1 MTTATPT
8 RAAPLKV
15 VRPVDELTM
24 QALDL
29 VQAEYDKYIVF
40 PSAEHRD
47 AVTLWILHTHVFR
60 SFETTPRLSV
70 RSKEPGS
77 GKSRVL
83 DIAGHLVPGP
93 AMAIDMTPAVM
104 FRTLERGNVTMFI
117 DEADTIWGKGGSGSS
132 HTQRRAVINAGHHM
146 NGTVMRPQG
155 VDDVREFN
163 VFGPMAL
170 AGIGRLPE
178 TVWTR
183 SVEIPMRRR
192 KPGDPKVKAF
202 RYREAADGLKA
213 ARAACEAWA
222 ARAAT
227 PLKYSRPEL
236 PVQDRSADVWEPL
249 IAIADM
255 ASEEWSIR
263 ARKACEKLD
272 REQKGEEL
280 SAEAELVAAALEAFG
295 EAEALAVAEFA
306 TRMRKLDGWQDIS
319 SRDAARM
326 LADMGIR
333 ATTVRFDG
341 RPTRA
346 YKRADFRKSEGEAH
360 AMGDAAQQDTR

>member
-1 MTTATPT
+1 MPNTTANES
-8 RAAPLKV
+8 A
-15 VRPVDELTM
+15 
-24 QALDL
+24 L
-29 VQAEYDKYIVF
+29 VQALAEATRDALKEVQSVYDDYIVF
-40 PSAEHRD
+40 PSKEHRD
-47 AVTLWILHTHVFR
+47 TVALWVLHTHVFR

-83 DIAGHLVPGP
+83 DLAKHMVPG
-93 AMAIDMTPAVM
+93 AVMAIDMTPAVM
-104 FRTLERGNVTMFI
+104 FRTMERGNVTMFI

-146 NGTVMRPQG
+146 DGCVIRPQG
-155 VDDVREFN
+155 QDDVREFN

-192 KPGDPKVKAF
+192 KAGDPEVKPF
-202 RYREAADGLKA
+202 RFREAADALKSA
-213 ARAACEAWA
+213 QHACESWA
-222 ARAAT
+222 GRAGF
-227 PLKYSRPEL
+227 PLKYARPSL
-236 PVQDRSADVWEPL
+236 PVQDRAADVWEPL

-255 ASEEWSIR
+255 AGPEWGVR
-263 ARKACEKLD
+263 ARRACERLT
-272 REQKGEEL
+272 REAKEEEQ
-280 SAEAELVAAALEAFG
+280 SAEAELLAASLQAFG
-295 EAEALAVAEFA
+295 EDDALPVAEFA
-306 TRMRKLDGWQDIS
+306 SRMRKIEGWEYVS

-326 LADMGIR
+326 LADLDIR

-346 YKRADFRKSEGEAH
+346 YKRDDFRE
-360 AMGDAAQQDTR
+360 